1 MKRIISIMFAAVT
14 VLASCNKDV
23 IKDPENTGSFS
34 LNLSYEGEYTTKV
47 TIPEVNI
54 DNFNITLERP
64 LDGYI
69 KIFKY
74 AELKSQIES
83 EGGVPLV
90 PGHYNITAASP
101 ADAPAAFE
109 QPVFK
114 GSSSFDIKTGEVTSV
129 TVVCTLQN
137 MVVTI
142 EPTTRFT
149 NELVDYTVV
158 VDNGIGTLTW
168 SKADVENGLAGYFS
182 VAPLHIHVD
191 GFRFIDDKA
200 PAAVFDGDIANVAP
214 KDHHHIILDAVN
226 TGAVGGIDIVVDYS
240 TNDIFANFEVP
251 GFPEEGVPGG
261 NEGIG
266 GEEEEPGDDVIE
278 GLELNWPANPTLAT
292 YPLKASY
299 YNKGDLDPDGVAYEF
314 GEVDLFIEADN
325 AIAGFIVKITSPTEA
340 FVSEVQK
347 IAGATMDNGA
357 IVLDLLNE
365 ETAAAMTFLPTG
377 DQLKDKTYVE
387 FPLGELLPMITFF
400 APADGSVHKFEMIV
414 TDGAGQVLSHTLNFK
429 YN

>member
-1 MKRIISIMFAAVT
+1 MFAAVA

-23 IKDPENTGSFS
+23 IKDLEKMGSFS
-34 LNLSYEGEYTTKV
+34 LDLSYEGEYQTKV
-47 TIPEVNI
+47 TIPEVSV
-54 DNFNITLERP
+54 DNFDITLERP
-64 LDGYI
+64 LDGYL
-69 KIFKY
+69 KVFKY
-74 AELKSQIES
+74 SELKAQIEN

-90 PGHYNITAASP
+90 PGHYNITAVSP
-101 ADAPAAFE
+101 DTAPAAFG

-114 GSSSFDIKTGEVTSV
+114 GASSFDVKTGEVTSV
-129 TVVCTLQN
+129 SLVCTLDN
-137 MVVTI
+137 MVVTL
-142 EPTTRFT
+142 ETTSSFE
-149 NELVDYTVV
+149 NELVDYTVFI
-158 VDNGIGTLTW
+158 DNGLGTLIW
-168 SKADVENGLAGYFS
+168 DKEDVVNNLAGYFS
-182 VAPLHIHVD
+182 VAPLHITVH
-191 GFRFIDDKA
+191 GFRFIDDTA
-200 PAAVFDGDIANVAP
+200 PAAVFEGNISNVAP

-226 TGAVGGIDIVVDYS
+226 TGAVGGIDIKVDYS
-240 TNDIFANFEVP
+240 TNDIFSGFEVP
-251 GFPEEGVPGG
+251 GFPEEGIP
-261 NEGIG
+261 G
-266 GEEEEPGDDVIE
+266 GEEGTGGDDDEPGDDVIE

-340 FVSEVQK
+340 FISEVQK